1 MNDQQLHDETLKGI
15 RKAEQINLELID
27 KHEIQQ
33 MSPSELVEA
42 LTKEL
47 QKRGDY
53 YINFSR
59 HTGEQS
65 TNTYRDK

>member
-33 MSPSELVEA
+33 MSPSESVEA

-53 YINFSR
+53 Y
-59 HTGEQS
+59 
-65 TNTYRDK
+65 D